1 MGEGGTYE
9 THSFAHDKHDGLV
22 RDRLWACEEKEGQG
36 DVKQAERANNRASS
50 DESHDCDPIS
60 YFLIS
65 SLSLGDRNGR
75 QGGTYDEMKSI
86 GDRGLYSFI
95 GL

>member
-50 DESHDCDPIS
+50 DESHDCDPIF
-60 YFLIS
+60 YVLIS
-65 SLSLGDRNGR
+65 SLSLGD
-75 QGGTYDEMKSI
+75 
-86 GDRGLYSFI
+86 
-95 GL
+95 